1 MSYHPD
7 WVISLVKIWGN
18 WCGPDWTGGQR
29 VSAQDYKG
37 SWKAPCQ
44 DNLDCACRRHD
55 RDASHPKGNSKAGDD
70 ALLRVAKQVALNPIT
85 RIFQPSKASAADKI
99 ILAISIAKPFR
110 KR

>member
-1 MSYHPD
+1 M
-7 WVISLVKIWGN
+7 ISLVKIWGN

-29 VSAQDYKG
+29 VSAQDYTG

-44 DNLDCACRRHD
+44 DNLDCACREHD
-55 RDASHPKGNSKAGDD
+55 LDASHPKGNSQKGDEKLIQ
-70 ALLRVAKQVALNPIT
+70 AALRVAANPIT
-85 RIFQPSKASAADKI
+85 RIFNPAKADAADKI